1 MKNYLIVGADRGIGK
16 AMCRQLAS
24 EGGRVLAGCLG
35 EARGLVSEGFEVL
48 PGVDVTSDA
57 AMQELSER
65 VTGVKIDVLLNVA
78 GVYFDDTLD
87 DMSMENVLL
96 QMNVNALGPLRVIR
110 AVRHTLRKG
119 SKVGIVTSRMGSLA
133 DNGTGRLYGYRMSKA
148 AANMLGVSLARD
160 LEPQGIMV
168 ALLHPGMVDTDLVP
182 DLPENV
188 RRTLISPEDAAKGM
202 LKRITALTP
211 QTTGQFWHG
220 NGEVLPW

>member
-1 MKNYLIVGADRGIGK
+1 MKNYLIVGADRGIGR

-24 EGGRVLAGCLG
+24 EGGCVLAGCLG

-57 AMQELSER
+57 AMQELSDR

-87 DMSMENVLL
+87 DMSMENVLF
-96 QMNVNALGPLRVIR
+96 QMDVNALGPLRVIR

-182 DLPENV
+182 GLSENV
-188 RRTLISPEDAAKGM
+188 RRTLISPEVAAKGM
-202 LKRITALTP
+202 LQRITALTP